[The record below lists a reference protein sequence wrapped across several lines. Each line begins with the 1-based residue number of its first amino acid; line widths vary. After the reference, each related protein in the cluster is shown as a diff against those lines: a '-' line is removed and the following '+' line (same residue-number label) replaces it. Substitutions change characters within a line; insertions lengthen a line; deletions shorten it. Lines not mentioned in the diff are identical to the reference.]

1 MSKLSVH
8 ERALL
13 LLRVAT
19 VSLVLALILVL
30 TIRVSAAQR
39 PNAPVTIED
48 ARQDDRLDDL
58 QTWREN
64 LENYNKEEGQKVQ
77 DLSEDL
83 SAIRGIG
90 IGAMSV
96 LGILQ
101 AVQVIL
107 QLKKKP

>member
-1 MSKLSVH
+1 MSKLSAH

-39 PNAPVTIED
+39 PNSPVTIED

-64 LENYNKEEGQKVQ
+64 LENYKLVTG
-77 DLSEDL
+77 
-83 SAIRGIG
+83 
-90 IGAMSV
+90 
-96 LGILQ
+96 
-101 AVQVIL
+101 
-107 QLKKKP
+107 